1 MMITEHALTAML
13 GIIWIWIT
21 YALNSHKIVQVQI
34 LSVIVRVVSLD
45 LWYKMVN
52 ALSKNVIWI
61 YAGHIIRIKLNAHH
75 VPAEL
80 IWRKV
85 VVLK

>member
-52 ALSKNVIWI
+52 VLSKNVIWT

-80 IWRKV
+80 IWRTV